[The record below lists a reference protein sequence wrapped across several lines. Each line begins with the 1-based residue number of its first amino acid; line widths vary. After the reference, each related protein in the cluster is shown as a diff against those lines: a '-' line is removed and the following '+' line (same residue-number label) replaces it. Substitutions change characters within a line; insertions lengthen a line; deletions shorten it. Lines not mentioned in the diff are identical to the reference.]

1 MQDKYIIKN
10 NCNKTCNYFKVANIE
25 INNIKMRKLNINNFI
40 IILMLVLP
48 IILNAQKKQD
58 IEAIKEMCG
67 CFEID
72 FKFSETFQYSNDSN
86 YSKSKNYN
94 AKALEYAMLI
104 KDEKGHI
111 SIQHLL
117 VMGDYVIKHWRQDW
131 IYQNKDLLKYDG
143 NNNWKYISKNK
154 KDVKGQWTQK
164 VFQVDDSPRYEGS
177 ATWVHTD
184 GKSYWENSSYAPLP
198 RREYTKRDDYNVMIR
213 GNRHEITKYGWVH
226 DQDNFKVV
234 KDSESNSEVII
245 ASEKGLNTY
254 TRVDESKCKEAIN
267 WWDENNEKWSLV
279 LEKWNSIYSKKDDIS
294 LRRSVE
300 NKPLFSFLF
309 DENVVKR
316 DEIGL
321 IIDRF
326 VID

>member
-1 MQDKYIIKN
+1 
-10 NCNKTCNYFKVANIE
+10 
-25 INNIKMRKLNINNFI
+25 MRKLNINNLI
-40 IILMLVLP
+40 IILLLVSP
-48 IILNAQKKQD
+48 IITNAQKKQD

-94 AKALEYAMLI
+94 AKALEYAKLI

-117 VMGDYVIKHWRQDW
+117 VMGDYIIKHWRQDW
-131 IYQNKDLLKYDG
+131 IFQNKDLLKYDG
-143 NNNWKYISKNK
+143 NNTWKYISKTK

-177 ATWVHTD
+177 ATWVHAD

-198 RREYTKRDDYNVMIR
+198 RREYTKRNDYNIMIR
-213 GNRHEITKYGWVH
+213 GNRHEITKDGWVH

-234 KDSESNSEVII
+234 KDSESDSEVII
-245 ASEKGLNTY
+245 ASEKGINTY
-254 TRVDESKCKEAIN
+254 TRVDESNCKEAIK
-267 WWDENNEKWSLV
+267 WWDENNEKWLLV

-294 LRRSVE
+294 LRQSVE

-326 VID
+326 IID

>member
-1 MQDKYIIKN
+1 
-10 NCNKTCNYFKVANIE
+10 
-25 INNIKMRKLNINNFI
+25 MRKLNINNLI
-40 IILMLVLP
+40 IILLLVSP
-48 IILNAQKKQD
+48 IITNAQKKQD

-72 FKFSETFQYSNDSN
+72 FKFSETFQYINDSN

-94 AKALEYAMLI
+94 AKALEYAKLI
-104 KDEKGHI
+104 KDEKDHI

-117 VMGDYVIKHWRQDW
+117 VMGDYIIKHWRQDW
-131 IYQNKDLLKYDG
+131 VFQNKDLLKYDG
-143 NNNWKYISKNK
+143 NNNWKYISKTK

-177 ATWVHTD
+177 ATWVHAD

-198 RREYTKRDDYNVMIR
+198 RREYTKRNDYNIMIR
-213 GNRHEITKYGWVH
+213 GNRHEITEDGWVH

-234 KDSESNSEVII
+234 KDSESDSEVII
-245 ASEKGLNTY
+245 ASEKGINSY
-254 TRVDESKCKEAIN
+254 TRVDESNCKEAIK
-267 WWDENNEKWSLV
+267 WWDENNEKWLLV

-294 LRRSVE
+294 LRQSVE

>member
-1 MQDKYIIKN
+1 
-10 NCNKTCNYFKVANIE
+10 
-25 INNIKMRKLNINNFI
+25 MRKLNIYNLI
-40 IILMLVLP
+40 IILLLVSP
-48 IILNAQKKQD
+48 IIINAQKKQD

-72 FKFSETFQYSNDSN
+72 FKFSETFQYINDSN

-94 AKALEYAMLI
+94 AKALEYAKLI

-117 VMGDYVIKHWRQDW
+117 VMGDYIIKHWRQDW
-131 IYQNKDLLKYDG
+131 IFQNKDLLKYDG
-143 NNNWKYISKNK
+143 NNNWKYISKTK

-177 ATWVHTD
+177 ATWVHAD

-198 RREYTKRDDYNVMIR
+198 RREYTKRNDYNIMIR
-213 GNRHEITKYGWVH
+213 GNRHEITKDGWVH

-234 KDSESNSEVII
+234 KDSESDSELII
-245 ASEKGLNTY
+245 ASEKGINSY
-254 TRVDESKCKEAIN
+254 TRVDESNCKEAIK
-267 WWDENNEKWSLV
+267 WWDENNEKWLLV

-294 LRRSVE
+294 LRQSVE

>member
-1 MQDKYIIKN
+1 
-10 NCNKTCNYFKVANIE
+10 
-25 INNIKMRKLNINNFI
+25 MRKLNINNFL
-40 IILMLVLP
+40 IILLLVSP

-104 KDEKGHI
+104 KDEKDHI

-131 IYQNKDLLKYDG
+131 IYQNKDFLKYDG
-143 NNNWKYISKNK
+143 NTNWKYMSKTK

-177 ATWVHTD
+177 ATWVHVD

-198 RREYTKRDDYNVMIR
+198 RREYTKRDDYNIMIR
-213 GNRHEITKYGWVH
+213 GNRHEITEYGWLH
-226 DQDNFKVV
+226 DQDNFKLV
-234 KDSESNSEVII
+234 KDLKSDSEVII
-245 ASEKGLNTY
+245 ASEKGLNRY
-254 TRVDESKCKEAIN
+254 TKVDESKCNEAIK
-267 WWDENNEKWSLV
+267 WWDKNNEKWSFV
-279 LEKWNSIYSKKDDIS
+279 LNKWNSIYSKKDDIS
-294 LRRSVE
+294 LKQTVE

>member
-1 MQDKYIIKN
+1 
-10 NCNKTCNYFKVANIE
+10 
-25 INNIKMRKLNINNFI
+25 MRKLNINNLI
-40 IILMLVLP
+40 IILLLVSP
-48 IILNAQKKQD
+48 IITNAQKKQD

-94 AKALEYAMLI
+94 AKALEYAKLI

-117 VMGDYVIKHWRQDW
+117 VMGDYIIKHWRQDW
-131 IYQNKDLLKYDG
+131 IFQNRDLLKYDG
-143 NNNWKYISKNK
+143 NNTWKYISKTK

-177 ATWVHTD
+177 ATWVHAD

-198 RREYTKRDDYNVMIR
+198 RREYTKRNDYNIMIR
-213 GNRHEITKYGWVH
+213 GNRHEITEDGWVH

-234 KDSESNSEVII
+234 KDSESDSEVII
-245 ASEKGLNTY
+245 ASEKGINSY
-254 TRVDESKCKEAIN
+254 ARVDESNCKEAIK
-267 WWDENNEKWSLV
+267 WWDENNEKWLLV

-294 LRRSVE
+294 LRQSVE

>member
-1 MQDKYIIKN
+1 
-10 NCNKTCNYFKVANIE
+10 
-25 INNIKMRKLNINNFI
+25 MRKLNINNFL
-40 IILMLVLP
+40 IILILVSP

-72 FKFSETFQYSNDSN
+72 FKFSETFQFSNDSN

-104 KDEKGHI
+104 KDEKDHI

-131 IYQNKDLLKYDG
+131 IYQNKDFLKYDG
-143 NNNWKYISKNK
+143 NTNWKYMSKTK

-177 ATWVHTD
+177 ATWVHVD

-198 RREYTKRDDYNVMIR
+198 RREYTKRNDYNIMIR
-213 GNRHEITKYGWVH
+213 GNRHEITKYGWLH

-234 KDSESNSEVII
+234 KDLESDSEVII
-245 ASEKGLNTY
+245 ASEKGLNKY
-254 TRVDESKCKEAIN
+254 TKVDESKCNEAKK
-267 WWDENNEKWSLV
+267 WWDENNQKWSFV
-279 LEKWNSIYSKKDDIS
+279 LNKWNSIYSKKNDIS
-294 LRRSVE
+294 LRQTVE

-309 DENVVKR
+309 EENVVR
-316 DEIGL
+316 EDEIGL

>member
-1 MQDKYIIKN
+1 
-10 NCNKTCNYFKVANIE
+10 
-25 INNIKMRKLNINNFI
+25 MRKLNINNLI
-40 IILMLVLP
+40 IILLLVSP
-48 IILNAQKKQD
+48 IITNAQKKQD

-94 AKALEYAMLI
+94 AKALEYAKLI

-117 VMGDYVIKHWRQDW
+117 VMGDYIIKHWRQDW
-131 IYQNKDLLKYDG
+131 IFQNRNLLKYDG
-143 NNNWKYISKNK
+143 NNTWKYISKTK

-177 ATWVHTD
+177 ATWVHAD
-184 GKSYWENSSYAPLP
+184 GKSFWENSSYAPLP
-198 RREYTKRDDYNVMIR
+198 RREYTKRNDYNIMIR
-213 GNRHEITKYGWVH
+213 GNRHEITEDGWVH

-234 KDSESNSEVII
+234 KDSESDSEVII
-245 ASEKGLNTY
+245 ASEKGINSY
-254 TRVDESKCKEAIN
+254 TRVDESNCMEAIK
-267 WWDENNEKWSLV
+267 WWDENNEKWLLV

-294 LRRSVE
+294 LRQSVE

>member
-1 MQDKYIIKN
+1 
-10 NCNKTCNYFKVANIE
+10 
-25 INNIKMRKLNINNFI
+25 MRKLNINNLI
-40 IILMLVLP
+40 IILLLVSP
-48 IILNAQKKQD
+48 IIINAQKKQD

-94 AKALEYAMLI
+94 AKALEYAKLI

-117 VMGDYVIKHWRQDW
+117 VMGDYIIKHWRQDW
-131 IYQNKDLLKYDG
+131 IFQNKDLLKYDG
-143 NNNWKYISKNK
+143 NNNWKYISKTK

-177 ATWVHTD
+177 ATWVHAD

-198 RREYTKRDDYNVMIR
+198 RREYTKRNDYNIMIR
-213 GNRHEITKYGWVH
+213 GNRHEITKDGWVH

-234 KDSESNSEVII
+234 KDLESDSEVII
-245 ASEKGLNTY
+245 ASEKGINTY
-254 TRVDESKCKEAIN
+254 TRVDESNCKEAIK
-267 WWDENNEKWSLV
+267 WWDENNEKWLLV

-294 LRRSVE
+294 LRQSVE

>member
-1 MQDKYIIKN
+1 
-10 NCNKTCNYFKVANIE
+10 
-25 INNIKMRKLNINNFI
+25 
-40 IILMLVLP
+40 MLVLP

-94 AKALEYAMLI
+94 AKALEYAKLI

-177 ATWVHTD
+177 ATWVHAD

-198 RREYTKRDDYNVMIR
+198 RREYTKRNDYNVMIR

>member
-1 MQDKYIIKN
+1 
-10 NCNKTCNYFKVANIE
+10 
-25 INNIKMRKLNINNFI
+25 MRKLNINNLIVTLLLVSPI
-40 IILMLVLP
+40 II
-48 IILNAQKKQD
+48 NAQKKQD

-94 AKALEYAMLI
+94 AKALEYAKLI

-117 VMGDYVIKHWRQDW
+117 VMGDYIIKHWRQDW
-131 IYQNKDLLKYDG
+131 IFQNRDLLKYDG
-143 NNNWKYISKNK
+143 NNTWKYISKTK

-177 ATWVHTD
+177 ATWVHAD

-198 RREYTKRDDYNVMIR
+198 RREYTKRNDYNIMIR
-213 GNRHEITKYGWVH
+213 GNRHEITKDGWVH

-234 KDSESNSEVII
+234 KDSESDSELII
-245 ASEKGLNTY
+245 ASEKGINSY
-254 TRVDESKCKEAIN
+254 TRVDESNCKEAIK
-267 WWDENNEKWSLV
+267 WWDENNEKWLLV

-294 LRRSVE
+294 LRQSVE

>member
-1 MQDKYIIKN
+1 
-10 NCNKTCNYFKVANIE
+10 
-25 INNIKMRKLNINNFI
+25 MRKLNINNLL
-40 IILMLVLP
+40 IILLLVSP
-48 IILNAQKKQD
+48 SILNAQKKQD
-58 IEAIKEMCG
+58 IEAIKKMCG

-72 FKFSETFQYSNDSN
+72 FKFSETFQYINDSN

-94 AKALEYAMLI
+94 AKALEYAKLI

-117 VMGDYVIKHWRQDW
+117 VMDNYVIKHWRQDW

-143 NNNWKYISKNK
+143 NNNWKYMSKTK

-177 ATWVHTD
+177 ASWVHKD

-198 RREYTKRDDYNVMIR
+198 RREYTKRNDYNIMLR

-226 DQDNFKVV
+226 DQDNFKLV
-234 KDSESNSEVII
+234 KDFESDTEVII
-245 ASEKGLNTY
+245 ASEKGVNKY

-267 WWDENNEKWSLV
+267 WWDKNDQKWSFV
-279 LEKWNSIYSKKDDIS
+279 LEKWNSIYSKKNDIL
-294 LRRSVE
+294 LRRTVE

-321 IIDRF
+321 IIDSF
-326 VID
+326 IID

>member
-1 MQDKYIIKN
+1 
-10 NCNKTCNYFKVANIE
+10 
-25 INNIKMRKLNINNFI
+25 MRKLNIYNLI
-40 IILMLVLP
+40 IILLLVSP
-48 IILNAQKKQD
+48 IITNAQKKQD

-72 FKFSETFQYSNDSN
+72 FKFSETFQYINDSN

-94 AKALEYAMLI
+94 AKALEYAKLI

-117 VMGDYVIKHWRQDW
+117 VMGDYIIKHWRQDW
-131 IYQNKDLLKYDG
+131 IFQNKDLLKYDG
-143 NNNWKYISKNK
+143 NNTWKYISKTK

-177 ATWVHTD
+177 ATWVHAD

-198 RREYTKRDDYNVMIR
+198 RREYTKRNDYNIMIR
-213 GNRHEITKYGWVH
+213 GNRHEITEDGWVH

-234 KDSESNSEVII
+234 KDSESDSEVII
-245 ASEKGLNTY
+245 ASEKGINSY
-254 TRVDESKCKEAIN
+254 TRVDESNCKEAIK
-267 WWDENNEKWSLV
+267 WWDENNEKWLLV

-294 LRRSVE
+294 LRQSVE

>member
-1 MQDKYIIKN
+1 
-10 NCNKTCNYFKVANIE
+10 
-25 INNIKMRKLNINNFI
+25 MRKLNINKLI
-40 IILMLVLP
+40 IIFLLASP
-48 IILNAQKKQD
+48 IITNAQKKQD

-72 FKFSETFQYSNDSN
+72 FKFSETFQYINDSN

-94 AKALEYAMLI
+94 AKALEYAKLI
-104 KDEKGHI
+104 KDEKDHI

-117 VMGDYVIKHWRQDW
+117 VMGDYIIKHWRQDW
-131 IYQNKDLLKYDG
+131 IFQNKDLLKYDG
-143 NNNWKYISKNK
+143 NNTWKYISKTK

-177 ATWVHTD
+177 ATWVHAD

-198 RREYTKRDDYNVMIR
+198 RREYTKRNDYNIMIR
-213 GNRHEITKYGWVH
+213 GNRHEITKDGWVH

-234 KDSESNSEVII
+234 KDSESDSEVII
-245 ASEKGLNTY
+245 ASEKGINSY
-254 TRVDESKCKEAIN
+254 TRVDESNCKEAIK
-267 WWDENNEKWSLV
+267 WWDENNEKWLLV

-294 LRRSVE
+294 LRQSVE